1 MRPIVW
7 SVVLGVWLAWCQAAK
22 AGNDI
27 YFVTYNHHI
36 EKGET
41 ELMVMTDLTEPAER
55 SADEKLGGYISQ
67 MLELEYGITEQLAT
81 ELMLEGFVDTTHS
94 YGKFKI
100 GRAHV

>member
-7 SVVLGVWLAWCQAAK
+7 SVVLGVWLAWCQAAQ

-41 ELMVMTDLTEPAER
+41 ELMVMTC
-55 SADEKLGGYISQ
+55 S
-67 MLELEYGITEQLAT
+67 
-81 ELMLEGFVDTTHS
+81 V
-94 YGKFKI
+94 
-100 GRAHV
+100 